1 MPNHATIVITGH
13 LGKDPVLETKG
24 EHTTCRFSVAVSRK
38 RKDKDLTTWW
48 SVTAWR
54 KDAEYAA
61 KYLKKGDAVLV
72 MGEPYLDEYEKDG
85 EKRTML
91 KIEAMRVS
99 SLAGRSAAPVAESPK
114 PAAQAAGAGADEPP
128 F

>member
-1 MPNHATIVITGH
+1 MPNHSIVTIAGH
-13 LGKDPVLETKG
+13 LGKDPVSETKG
-24 EHTTCRFSVAVSRK
+24 EYTTCRFSVATSRK

-48 SVTAWR
+48 SVTCWR

-72 MGEPYLDEYEKDG
+72 MGEPYMDEWEKDG
-85 EKRTML
+85 QKHTML
-91 KIEAMRVS
+91 KIEALRIT
-99 SLAGRSAAPVAESPK
+99 SLTPRQKAAVADDGS
-114 PAAQAAGAGADEPP
+114 EPP

>member
-1 MPNHATIVITGH
+1 MPNFANLTIVGH

-24 EHTTCRFSVAVSRK
+24 EYTTCRFSVATSRK

-54 KDAEYAA
+54 KDAEYAS

-72 MGEPYLDEYEKDG
+72 SGEPYLDEYEKDG
-85 EKRTML
+85 EKRTIL
-91 KIEAMRVS
+91 KIEAIRVS
-99 SLAGRSAAPVAESPK
+99 SLASRPPVAPVVASPAK
-114 PAAQAAGAGADEPP
+114 AAVDTDDAP